1 MTQNRM
7 TQNRTMDSNE
17 EKKSQLQ
24 IELWKLA
31 LEWLDVDCAVS
42 SVLLGTIAALK
53 IGASHELAI
62 YLLDFSKSYM
72 EKNKADFDSV
82 CDQIKYAKQS
92 AELQLSMAQR
102 SAKK

>member
-1 MTQNRM
+1 MN
-7 TQNRTMDSNE
+7 SNE

-24 IELWKLA
+24 IDLWKLA
-31 LEWLDVDCAVS
+31 IEWLDVDCAVS

-62 YLLDFSKSYM
+62 YLLDFSKSCM
-72 EKNKADFDSV
+72 EKRTADYDCV
-82 CDQIKYAKQS
+82 RDQIKYAEQS

>member
-1 MTQNRM
+1 
-7 TQNRTMDSNE
+7 MDSNE
-17 EKKSQLQ
+17 EKKSKLQ

-72 EKNKADFDSV
+72 EKNNADLDSV
-82 CDQIKYAKQS
+82 RDQISYAKKS